1 MSYVPNNLDTN
12 PTAEYIYLLTFTW
25 AGGSVVARYA
35 ASDKSITLSALV
47 FSATPA
53 ISIDFG
59 TQDGGVK
66 DVPVKIIMPVLDPV
80 ATMLVGYPFSNC
92 TVLIEEIDP
101 SDTGTRR
108 KLFYGV
114 VKQAV
119 GNKNGSANQCEVTVG
134 GLKDALDNPL
144 GIVALN
150 TCVWQFNDGNCALFG
165 TGLTDFN
172 TAKVTRTLSGVSGN
186 NLTVAAVGADNYQ
199 RGFVTYLGL
208 SLLIRSQISTTELE
222 LFNAPPPSWLGQ
234 VVTITPGC
242 RKTLADC
249 SKWSNIKN
257 FGGFGYGIPAY
268 HPSVDTQ

>member
-1 MSYVPNNLDTN
+1 MSNNLDTN
-12 PTAEYIYLLTFTW
+12 ATAQYIYLLTFTW
-25 AGGSVVARYA
+25 AGGTAVARYA
-35 ASDKSITLSALV
+35 ASDKSITLSALTFFAV
-47 FSATPA
+47 SA

-66 DVPVKIIMPVLDPV
+66 DVPVKVSMPVLDPV

-119 GNKNGSANQCEVTVG
+119 GNKNGSANHCEVTIG

-150 TCVWQFNDGNCALFG
+150 TCVWQFNDGNCALSG
-165 TGLTDFN
+165 TGLTDYN
-172 TAKVTRTLSGVSGN
+172 AAKVTRTLSGVLGN
-186 NLTVAAVGADNYQ
+186 IITVAAVGADTYQ
-199 RGFVTYLGL
+199 RGYVNYAGL
-208 SLLIRSQISTTELE
+208 SLLIRSQISTTQLE
-222 LFNAPPPSWLGQ
+222 LMNAPPPSWIGQ
-234 VVTITPGC
+234 TINLVPGC

-257 FGGFGYGIPAY
+257 FGGFGYGIPAF